1 MLKQGMA
8 AGVLAAALLVP
19 ATASAAGGKVDNAPA
34 PAPTPDP
41 PAALK
46 LGAQKAPAAA
56 FSRLEAKAA
65 KDGKVR
71 VIVGLQTSFTP
82 EGRLGATAKQGQ
94 HKRIKDARDQVLDA
108 LAGSPH
114 KRIHSYETVP
124 YVALEVSKQ
133 ALEQLQRS
141 GEAASVQEDTLAD
154 PLLSG
159 SGPLVESTEAATL
172 GRDGTS
178 QHVAILD
185 TGVDKA
191 HTFLQQAAGGS
202 KVVSEACFSA
212 NANCPGGVT
221 SSTAVGSGVNC
232 TYAVSGCRHG
242 THVAGIAAGRGS
254 TFSGVARD
262 AKLVAINVFSKF
274 TGAANCAGAGEDPC
288 TKSFTSD
295 QIKGLERVLTLS
307 STLRI
312 ASVNMSLGGSKST
325 TNCDTDSRKAVIDN
339 LRSVGIATAIASGND
354 GFSDGVSFPACISSA
369 ITVGSTTKTDAMSS
383 FSNSSPL
390 VELLAPGSSINSSVP
405 GGGFAPFNGTSMATP
420 HVAGAWA
427 DLKETTPGASVS
439 TVLSA
444 LQSTG
449 KPITDADNA
458 VTKPRIR
465 VLSASTRLRDTGLVP
480 GAGFILQGGDI
491 ASNGVSLA
499 TRAGAPASGTIN
511 ISGIPAGAV
520 VQHAALYWMTIGGPD
535 SSAVFQGVSR
545 PGTLVG
551 ASRDSCWN
559 INQLGANRVYRHVF
573 PLGVVTGNGNYTVS
587 GVGGLSGADGQGA
600 SLVVL
605 YRIPGSP
612 KTGRLI
618 IRHGAVTGDGAQP
631 LMSNTFSGLT
641 VPAAPTQ
648 VRLHA
653 GVADGQAAPRRAR
666 CCSTVARSRR
676 STSTTAPMGR
686 CGTTTG
692 WRSRPPAS
700 RRAPP
705 PARTRSRSAATAWRG
720 RTPRSHTRANDTQ

>member
-8 AGVLAAALLVP
+8 AGLLAATLLVP
-19 ATASAAGGKVDNAPA
+19 ATASAADGQVDSAPV
-34 PAPTPDP
+34 PTPDP
-41 PAALK
+41 PATLNLA
-46 LGAQKAPAAA
+46 ASHAPPAD
-56 FSRLEAKAA
+56 FRPLEAKAA
-65 KDGKVR
+65 KDGRVR
-71 VIVGLQTSFTP
+71 VIVGLQTAFTP
-82 EGRLGATAKQGQ
+82 EGRLDAAAKRAQ
-94 HKRIKDARDQVLDA
+94 HERIREARRQVLDA
-108 LAGSPH
+108 LVGTSH
-114 KRIHSYETVP
+114 KPIHSYETVP
-124 YVALEVSKQ
+124 YVALELSEK
-133 ALEQLQRS
+133 ALEKLQRS

-172 GRDGTS
+172 GRDGTG
-178 QHVAILD
+178 QQIAILD

-191 HTFLQQAAGGS
+191 HTFLQQAGGGS

-232 TYAVSGCRHG
+232 SYAASGCRHG

-254 TFSGVARD
+254 AFSGVARD
-262 AKLVAINVFSKF
+262 AKLISINVFSRF

-307 STLRI
+307 STMRI
-312 ASVNMSLGGSKST
+312 ASVNMSLGGGKST
-325 TNCDTDSRKAVIDN
+325 TNCDTDSRKAAIDN
-339 LRSVGIATAIASGND
+339 LRSRGIATVIASGND

-369 ITVGSTTKTDAMSS
+369 ITVGSTTKTDAVSS

-390 VELLAPGSSINSSVP
+390 VELLAPGSSITSSVP
-405 GGGFAPFNGTSMATP
+405 GGGFLAFNGTSMAAP

-427 DLKETTPGASVS
+427 DLKETTPAASVS

-449 KPITDADNA
+449 RPVTDADNA

-465 VLSASTRLRDTGLVP
+465 VLTASTRLRDTGFKP
-480 GAGFILQGGDI
+480 GAGFILEGGDI
-491 ASNGVSLA
+491 ASGGTSLA
-499 TRAGAPASGTIN
+499 TRAGAPASSTIT

-520 VQHAALYWMTIGGPD
+520 VQHSALYWMTIGGPD
-535 SSAVFQGVSR
+535 STAVFQGVNR
-545 PGTLVG
+545 AGTLVG

-559 INQLGANRVYRHVF
+559 INQLGANRVYRHVL
-573 PLGVVTGNGNYTVS
+573 PLGVVTGNGTYTIS
-587 GVGGLSGADGQGA
+587 GVGGLGGADGQGA

-605 YRIPGSP
+605 YRIPDSP

-618 IRHGAVTGDGAQP
+618 IRHGAITGDGAQP

-641 VPAAPTQ
+641 VPAAPSQ

-653 GVADGQAAPRRAR
+653 GMADGQAGATENAMLFNGGAISPVNFYDGTNGPLWDDDRM
-666 CCSTVARSRR
+666 VVP
-676 STSTTAPMGR
+676 TASLPA
-686 CGTTTG
+686 GTT
-692 WRSRPPAS
+692 SRTNTITVGSDCLAW
-700 RRAPP
+700 AY
-705 PARTRSRSAATAWRG
+705 SALAYQ
-720 RTPRSHTRANDTQ
+720 H

>member
-8 AGVLAAALLVP
+8 AGLLAAALLVP
-19 ATASAAGGKVDNAPA
+19 ATASAAGGKVDSAPA
-34 PAPTPDP
+34 PSPTPDP
-41 PAALK
+41 PATINAAAK
-46 LGAQKAPAAA
+46 KAPDAD
-56 FSRLEAKAA
+56 FTRLAAKAA
-65 KDGKVR
+65 KDGRVR

-82 EGRLGATAKQGQ
+82 EGRLDAAAKRAQ
-94 HKRIKDARDQVLDA
+94 HERIKGAREQVLDA
-108 LAGSPH
+108 LAGSSH
-114 KRIHSYETVP
+114 KRIHNYETVP
-124 YVALEVSKQ
+124 YVALEVSEK

-232 TYAVSGCRHG
+232 SYAVSGCRHG

-254 TFSGVARD
+254 AFSGVARD
-262 AKLVAINVFSKF
+262 ANLVAINVFSRF
-274 TGAANCAGAGEDPC
+274 TGANCVGAGEDPC

-295 QIKGLERVLTLS
+295 QIKGLERVLALS

-369 ITVGSTTKTDAMSS
+369 ITVGSTTKTDVMSG

-405 GGGFAPFNGTSMATP
+405 GGGFLPFDGTSMATP

-449 KPITDADNA
+449 KPITDADNG
-458 VTKPRIR
+458 VVKPRIR
-465 VLSASTRLRDTGLVP
+465 VLSASTRLQDTGFKP
-480 GAGFILQGGDI
+480 GAGFILEGGDI

-499 TRAGAPASGTIN
+499 TRAGAPASGTIA

-520 VQHAALYWMTIGGPD
+520 VQHTSLYWMTIGGPD
-535 SSAVFQGVSR
+535 ASAVFQGVSR

-559 INQLGANRVYRHVF
+559 INQLGANRVYRHVL
-573 PLGVVTGNGNYTVS
+573 PLGVVTGNGNYTIS
-587 GVGGLSGADGQGA
+587 GVGGLAGADGQGA

-605 YRIPGSP
+605 YRIPGSL
-612 KTGRLI
+612 KTGRLV
-618 IRHGAVTGDGAQP
+618 IRHGAITGNGTQP

-653 GVADGQAAPRRAR
+653 GMADGQVGATEGAMLFNGGAVTPVDFYDGTDGPLWDDDRRAVP
-666 CCSTVARSRR
+666 VASLP
-676 STSTTAPMGR
+676 A
-686 CGTTTG
+686 GTT
-692 WRSRPPAS
+692 SRTNTLTVGSDCLAW
-700 RRAPP
+700 AY
-705 PARTRSRSAATAWRG
+705 SALAYQ
-720 RTPRSHTRANDTQ
+720 H